1 MTDNV
6 ENVTTEPQTS
16 ETSGFTPI
24 TSQDQLNS
32 VLAARLRREREKYA
46 DYADL
51 KEKAGAVE
59 ELTARA
65 EAAEAKIAELTH
77 ANEVRSWRDAL
88 ATEYGVPADALRGD
102 TKEALEEHAAQLQ
115 SLLSTK
121 PAAPRTVIRTE
132 GEPSSVALNG
142 DPLVEGIKAALGIN

>member
-1 MTDNV
+1 MTD
-6 ENVTTEPQTS
+6 NVTTEPQTS
-16 ETSGFTPI
+16 ETTGFTPI

-102 TKEALEEHAAQLQ
+102 TKEAQLQ

-132 GEPSSVALNG
+132 GEPSAVALNG
-142 DPLVEGIKAALGIN
+142 DPLVEGLKAALGIN

>member
-1 MTDNV
+1 MTD
-6 ENVTTEPQTS
+6 NVTTEPQTN
-16 ETSGFTPI
+16 ENTGFTHI
-24 TSQDQLNS
+24 TSQEQLNS
-32 VLAARLRREREKYA
+32 VLADRLRRERAKYA
-46 DYADL
+46 DYAEL
-51 KEKAGAVE
+51 QAKAAASD

-88 ATEYGVPADALRGD
+88 AAEYGVPADALRGE
-102 TKEALEEHAAQLQ
+102 TKESLEEHATQLQ
-115 SLLSTK
+115 SLLATK

-142 DPLVEGIKAALGIN
+142 DPLVEGLKTALGIN

>member
-16 ETSGFTPI
+16 ENNGFTPI

-77 ANEVRSWRDAL
+77 ENEVRSWRDAL

-132 GEPSSVALNG
+132 GEPSAVALNG
-142 DPLVEGIKAALGIN
+142 DPLVEGLKAALGIN

>member
-6 ENVTTEPQTS
+6 ENVTTEVQAS
-16 ETSGFTPI
+16 EATGFTPI
-24 TSQDQLNS
+24 TSQEQLNS
-32 VLAARLRREREKYA
+32 VLADRLRRERAKYA

-51 KEKAGAVE
+51 KEKAGTVE

-65 EAAEAKIAELTH
+65 EEAEAKLAELTH

-88 ATEYGVPADALRGD
+88 AAEYGVPADALRGE
-102 TKEALEEHAAQLQ
+102 TKEALEEHAVQLQ
-115 SLLSTK
+115 SLLNAK
-121 PAAPRTVIRTE
+121 PQAPRTVIRSE

-142 DPLVEGIKAALGIN
+142 DPLVEGLKAALGIN

>member
-1 MTDNV
+1 MTD
-6 ENVTTEPQTS
+6 NVTTEPQTS
-16 ETSGFTPI
+16 ETTGFTPI

-32 VLAARLRREREKYA
+32 VLAARLSREREKYA
-46 DYADL
+46 

-102 TKEALEEHAAQLQ
+102 TWEALEEHAAQLQ

-132 GEPSSVALNG
+132 GEPSAVALNG
-142 DPLVEGIKAALGIN
+142 DPLVEGLKAALGIN

>member
-1 MTDNV
+1 MTD
-6 ENVTTEPQTS
+6 TTEPQTS
-16 ETSGFTPI
+16 EATTGFTPI
-24 TSQDQLNS
+24 TSQEQLNS
-32 VLAARLRREREKYA
+32 VLADRLRRERAKYA

-51 KEKAGAVE
+51 KEKAGTVE

-77 ANEVRSWRDAL
+77 ANEVRSWRDEI
-88 ATEYGVPADALRGD
+88 ATEYGVPADALRGE
-102 TKEALEEHAAQLQ
+102 TKEALEEHATQLQ
-115 SLLSTK
+115 SLLATK

-142 DPLVEGIKAALGIN
+142 DPLVEGLKTALGFN

>member
-6 ENVTTEPQTS
+6 ENVTTEVQAS
-16 ETSGFTPI
+16 EATGFTPI
-24 TSQDQLNS
+24 TSQEQLNS
-32 VLAARLRREREKYA
+32 VLADRLRRERAKYV

-51 KEKAGAVE
+51 KEKAGTVE

-77 ANEVRSWRDAL
+77 ANEIRSWRDAI
-88 ATEYGVPADALRGD
+88 ATEYGVPADALRGE
-102 TKEALEEHAAQLQ
+102 TKEALEEHATQLQ
-115 SLLSTK
+115 SLLATK

-142 DPLVEGIKAALGIN
+142 DPLVEGLKTALGIN